1 MNKIIIGLLGITA
14 LTGCYV
20 PFNQN
25 VPSYDQCAYKN
36 PPSVQL
42 SKETIK
48 RTENLTLT
56 ASVFNGSGPVA
67 DCQKVTKVVFYNN
80 FLADNIIGEDATEP
94 YNIVWT
100 ITSGEKGVPTT
111 GSADMPI
118 SAVATYADGKTASS
132 TSIGLSP
139 NNFLKLQP

>member
-1 MNKIIIGLLGITA
+1 MNKILVGLLGMTA
-14 LTGCYV
+14 LTGCYS
-20 PFNQN
+20 PFTQN
-25 VPSYDQCAYKN
+25 VPVYDQCAYKN
-36 PPSVQL
+36 PPSLQL

-56 ASVFNGSGPVA
+56 ASVFVASAPVP
-67 DCQKVTKVVFYNN
+67 DCQKITKVVFFNN

-100 ITSGEKGVPTT
+100 ITSSEKGVPAS

-118 SAVATYADGKTASS
+118 SAIVTYADGKTASS
-132 TSIGLSP
+132 SSFGGPGI
-139 NNFLKLQP
+139 FLKLQP